1 MSQTVAEVLIGVLG
15 QTGVKQIFGLIGDS
29 LNPLADALRRS
40 NIEWIGVRHEEG
52 AALAAAG
59 QAKLTGQLAVCAG
72 TTGPGSTHL
81 VAGLYEASHDHAPVL
96 ALSGDMPR
104 KMQGIDFFQTTKPD
118 LLFRDVSLY
127 TETITSPDQAP
138 GVIHQAIAAAY
149 AGRGV
154 AHLTLPQD
162 VIAAKAEG
170 ELSSVATLKPRPEFA
185 ASDEDI
191 AEITRRIDQAGSVV
205 IMCGG
210 GCRGAA
216 DVLRALSDRLKAPL
230 IHSVKGKDI
239 MPYDDPRWMGGIGM
253 IGTKAVY
260 NAVMGCDLLL
270 MVGTDYP
277 YSNFLPSKGTIV
289 QVDERPQVL
298 GRRAPTVLGV
308 AGSARP
314 TLKLLLDQVAS
325 KNDTRFWDK
334 VTQERQK
341 WDHMLDKQADPA
353 RSKDRIHPQAVARAV
368 SDLAKPDAVFTLDTG
383 LNTLWSGNWIRQSG
397 SQRIIGSFNNGA
409 VGTGLGQANGIQAL
423 DRSRQVIALCG
434 DGGFNMLM
442 CEFLTAV
449 HHKLPVKVV
458 IYNNS
463 AFGLITLEAESVGL
477 PPFREG
483 IEFPNPDFAALARA
497 CGGHGFTARQ
507 PGELKAALAEAFA
520 IDGPAIVDAVV
531 VSNELPN
538 LPHLDLDMIGHFA
551 LAKIKEAVLAVTGG

>member
-1 MSQTVAEVLIGVLG
+1 MSQTVADILVGVLE
-15 QTGVKQIFGLIGDS
+15 QIGVKQIFGLIGDS
-29 LNPLADALRRS
+29 LNPLADAIRRS
-40 NIEWIGVRHEEG
+40 HIEWIGVRHEEG

-59 QAKLTGQLAVCAG
+59 QAKLTGRLSVCAG

-81 VAGLYEASHDHAPVL
+81 VAGLYEAGLDHAPVL

-104 KMQGIDFFQTTKPD
+104 KMQGIDFIQTTQPD

-127 TETITSPDQAP
+127 TETISSPAQAP
-138 GVIHQAIAAAY
+138 SVIHQAIAAAY

-170 ELSSVATLKPRPEFA
+170 GVSSVETLRPRPELA
-185 ASDEDI
+185 ANEADI
-191 AEITRRIDQAGSVV
+191 AEIARRVDQAGSVV
-205 IMCGG
+205 IMCGA

-239 MPYDDPRWMGGIGM
+239 MPFDDPRWMGGIGM

-260 NAVMGCDLLL
+260 NAVMHCDLLL
-270 MVGTDYP
+270 MIGTDYP
-277 YSNFLPSKGTIV
+277 YSNFLPSKGTVV
-289 QVDERPQVL
+289 QVDERPHVL

-308 AGSARP
+308 VGSARP
-314 TLKLLLDQVAS
+314 TLKLLLDQVAP
-325 KNDTRFWDK
+325 KTDTRFWDK

-341 WDHMLDKQADPA
+341 WDDMLDKQADPA

-368 SDLAKPDAVFTLDTG
+368 SDLAKSDAIFTLDTG
-383 LNTLWSGNWIRQSG
+383 LNTLWSANWIRQSG
-397 SQRIIGSFNNGA
+397 SQRIIGSFNNAA
-409 VGTGLGQANGIQAL
+409 VGTALGQANGVQAL

-458 IYNNS
+458 IFNNS

-497 CGGHGFTARQ
+497 CGGHGFTARK
-507 PGELKAALAEAFA
+507 PGELKAAVSEAFA
-520 IDGPAIVDAVV
+520 VGGPAIVDAVV